1 LGRSPG
7 FGALLGKGWKVKSVS
22 SIAITAALAC
32 AGMQIAASVHA
43 AEIGTVIQ
51 QEYEGALGY
60 VPGTTSPDE
69 LKYQHPVHENEQVKT
84 KEGGTVVKFHDTTRL
99 AIDPHSDVVLD
110 RFVYNP
116 ESTVRDG
123 AINITK
129 GVLRL
134 TSGINPHQDN
144 VTIGTPVASLTV
156 RGTDVVVKVE
166 DDGVTRVD
174 VVKGAI
180 KAKTC
185 GQDPVLIKAGQS
197 ARIVGGCVPILLFN
211 TNAEETS
218 TEFEGSAPSSP
229 SPPSPPEGPPSGG
242 PPSGGP
248 PSGGPPSG
256 GPPSGGPPAGEPGGG
271 TTGGG
276 TTGGTPSGSGKPG
289 NGFGDSRHHEGPPGQ
304 SKG

>member
-1 LGRSPG
+1 M
-7 FGALLGKGWKVKSVS
+7 KIVS
-22 SIAITAALAC
+22 SIALTAGLAC
-32 AGMQIAASVHA
+32 AGMQIAAAQA
-43 AEIGTVIQ
+43 AEIGTVVQ

-60 VPGTTSPDE
+60 VPGSTAPDE
-69 LKYQHPVHENEQVKT
+69 LKFQHPVHENEQVKT
-84 KEGGTVVKFHDTTRL
+84 KDGGTVVKFVDTTRL
-99 AIDPHSDVVLD
+99 AIDPHSEVVLD
-110 RFVYNP
+110 HFVFNP

-134 TSGINPHQDN
+134 TSGVNPHQDK

-197 ARIVGGCVPILLFN
+197 ARIVGGCAPILLIN
-211 TNAEETS
+211 TS
-218 TEFEGSAPSSP
+218 TEQTSRELQENAP
-229 SPPSPPEGPPSGG
+229 SPPANEGAGVPGG
-242 PPSGGP
+242 PAAEP
-248 PSGGPPSG
+248 PGA
-256 GPPSGGPPAGEPGGG
+256 PAEAPGA
-271 TTGGG
+271 
-276 TTGGTPSGSGKPG
+276 PAPAPAAGKPG
-289 NGFGDSRHHEGPPGQ
+289 NGFGDSRTHAGPPG
-304 SKG
+304 KNRG